1 MKEIRPNYMKIVC
14 PNAPSMPVTLNNGH
28 VMPAWYDLW
37 QVSKDTEQT
46 WYVALKP
53 PSI

>member
-14 PNAPSMPVTLNNGH
+14 PNAPSMPVTLNKGY

-37 QVSKDTEQT
+37 QVSKDT
-46 WYVALKP
+46 ASDPLR
-53 PSI
+53 